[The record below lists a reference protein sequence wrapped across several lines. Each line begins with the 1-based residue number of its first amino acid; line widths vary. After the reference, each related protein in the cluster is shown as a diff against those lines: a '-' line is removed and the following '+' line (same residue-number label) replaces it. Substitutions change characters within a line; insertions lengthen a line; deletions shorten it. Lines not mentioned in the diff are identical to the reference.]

1 MGVQNLRP
9 RDVGRNGEACLR
21 RLHFPTVTDGPVQTE
36 ARSPG
41 SDRAGGET
49 ISDIIPGEMG
59 QGDTDNVNPLVVRFE
74 DVHYRYG
81 DHVALKGLNLRVAR
95 GETVAL
101 LGPNGAGKSTT
112 LSLLLGLLRPQ
123 TGTVEVLGTSPRLA
137 VARGRVGAMLQT
149 GSGAGLPPGVRV
161 GEALRLVRSLYPHP
175 APYDVIVERAG
186 ILGLLDRP
194 AARLSGG
201 QAQSV
206 RFAIAIAGDPDLV
219 FLDEPTAA
227 MDLVGQRAF
236 WRMIRE
242 FAREGRTTIFATHH
256 LNEAD
261 QVANRVVV
269 VNGGRVVA
277 DGPGASLKAAVA
289 ARRIRFT
296 CERPDPALLDQLEGV
311 TEVDVHGTD
320 VKIASLDA
328 DATIRALVE
337 HRVKFADIE
346 VRSAGLSE
354 AFLALTQ
361 GAPAGVERPRR

>member
-1 MGVQNLRP
+1 MRSGRGV
-9 RDVGRNGEACLR
+9 
-21 RLHFPTVTDGPVQTE
+21 VTM
-36 ARSPG
+36 
-41 SDRAGGET
+41 SD
-49 ISDIIPGEMG
+49 SIPGRACQADAVG
-59 QGDTDNVNPLVVRFE
+59 ARPLVVRFE
-74 DVHYRYG
+74 GVHYRYG
-81 DHVALKGLNLRVAR
+81 DHVALDGLDLTVTR

-123 TGTVEVLGTSPRLA
+123 AGTVEVLGTTPRAA
-137 VARGRVGAMLQT
+137 VTQGRVGAMLQT
-149 GSGAGLPPGVRV
+149 GSGGGLPPGVRV

-175 APYDVIVERAG
+175 APLDLVVERAG
-186 ILGLLDRP
+186 IRTLLDRP
-194 AARLSGG
+194 AAGLSGG

-256 LNEAD
+256 LHEAD

-296 CERPDPALLDQLEGV
+296 CDRPDPGLLDRLEGV

-320 VKIASLDA
+320 VSIASLDA
-328 DATIRALVE
+328 DATIRALVT
-337 HRVKFADIE
+337 HRVEFADIE
-346 VRSAGLSE
+346 VRSAGLAE

-361 GAPAGVERPRR
+361 PDPAAEQGGLR

>member
-1 MGVQNLRP
+1 M
-9 RDVGRNGEACLR
+9 EAM
-21 RLHFPTVTDGPVQTE
+21 
-36 ARSPG
+36 SN
-41 SDRAGGET
+41 
-49 ISDIIPGEMG
+49 IIPGRIR
-59 QGDTDNVNPLVVRFE
+59 QGDASGAEPLVVRFE
-74 DVHYRYG
+74 GVHYRYG
-81 DHVALKGLNLRVAR
+81 DHVALNGLDLRVAR

-123 TGTVEVLGTSPRLA
+123 AGTVEVLGTSPRTA
-137 VARGRVGAMLQT
+137 VAQGRVGAMLQT
-149 GSGAGLPPGVRV
+149 GSGAGLPAGVRV
-161 GEALRLVRSLYPHP
+161 GEALRLVRSLYPRP
-175 APYDVIVERAG
+175 APYDLIVERAG
-186 ILGLLDRP
+186 ISGLLDRP

-256 LNEAD
+256 LHEAD

-269 VNGGRVVA
+269 VNGGLVVA

-296 CERPDPALLDQLEGV
+296 CTRPDAALLDSLEGV
-311 TEVDVHGTD
+311 TEVEVHGSD
-320 VKIASLDA
+320 VNIASLDA
-328 DATIRALVE
+328 DATIRALVT
-337 HRVKFADIE
+337 HRVGFTDIE
-346 VRSAGLSE
+346 VRSAGLAE

-361 GAPAGVERPRR
+361 TASPDEERRAR